1 MISMRKALP
10 ALVTILI
17 LISSSI
23 AYSED
28 FKTAKSGDYGVY
40 LYFRGVLEEFNTVL
54 GDLQSNGSTGLAVES
69 FANRTALIGG
79 IVENYSTFGIPR
91 SSITVAN
98 QFAYLGKDTLAFYR
112 DELKFKSEMEA
123 EEYTK
128 ARDTL
133 ITMKGVLGDM
143 TRRMGTL
150 SEMEFTAK
158 NGTTV
163 RFDLSETIRRLDG
176 LYGLIRKWEEVL
188 NRVEGPKE
196 FSIYLQT
203 PRAIIN
209 ESASFYGYR
218 LNLTNVTM
226 FIDGAPYEPEVRGNS
241 FSLNHTFI
249 EPGIHVVYATALN
262 GSTLLKSNVL
272 KVNVHR
278 IPTAIAAHQDG
289 EYLTGVLMD
298 YTGKGLTGEFLL
310 ISVGGHQYMT
320 KTSGEGNFT
329 FILPDSRNLRNATV
343 VFYGDRWYAPSSA
356 TVGIQPPK
364 KRLSIV
370 ITSDSRDVKEGPVE
384 ITGRVIGTKEKIPVE
399 VYIDGNLSS
408 VVEVAPN
415 FTITVTLKEGTHT
428 LYLRFPGNEEFAESI
443 SNTLKFNV
451 RAVSYAR
458 RIALL
463 LGLFL
468 LGLGGYAATSRLK
481 RGKEK
486 VAPTVSK
493 GEVNRDALSGE
504 ENQTDPIS
512 AYRVVYRTILRVYRL
527 PRSTTPRELLLR
539 FKNAPFGKWLEEATK
554 FHERAFYRGTKLKAG
569 EIARALKAAAMAIV
583 SIFVGDE
590 L

>member
-1 MISMRKALP
+1 MRKALP
-10 ALVTILI
+10 ALMAIL
-17 LISSSI
+17 LLLSSAM

-28 FKTAKSGDYGVY
+28 FRTAKAGDYGVY
-40 LYFRGVLEEFNTVL
+40 LYFEGSLREFNTVL
-54 GDLQSNGSTGLAVES
+54 GTLQSNESKGSIVEGFS
-69 FANRTALIGG
+69 NRTALIRDV
-79 IVENYSTFGIPR
+79 VENYSTFGIPR

-98 QFAYLGKDTLAFYR
+98 QFAYLGKDALAFYR
-112 DELKFKSEMEA
+112 DELKFKSEMSA
-123 EEYTK
+123 GEYTK

-133 ITMKGVLGDM
+133 VELRGVLGDM
-143 TRRMGTL
+143 TERVGTL
-150 SEMEFTAK
+150 SETEFTAK

-176 LYGLIRKWEEVL
+176 LYGLVREWEEVL
-188 NRVEGPKE
+188 NGVEGPKE

-203 PRAIIN
+203 PRVIIN
-209 ESASFYGYR
+209 QSASFYGYQ
-218 LNLTNVTM
+218 LNLTNVTV

-241 FSLNHTFI
+241 FSLNHTFT
-249 EPGIHVVYATALN
+249 EPGIHVVYAMALN
-262 GSTLLKSNVL
+262 GSALVKSNVL

-298 YTGKGLTGEFLL
+298 YTGRGLAGEFLL

-320 KTSGEGNFT
+320 KTSGEGNFSFT
-329 FILPDSRNLRNATV
+329 LSESRNLRNATV

-356 TVGIQPPK
+356 TVRIQPPK

-370 ITSDSRDVKEGPVE
+370 ITANSRDVKEGPVE
-384 ITGRVIGTKEKIPVE
+384 IKGMVTGTRERIPVE

-415 FTITVTLKEGTHT
+415 FTLTVTLKEGTHT
-428 LYLRFPGNEEFAESI
+428 LYLRFPGSEEFAESI

-481 RGKEK
+481 RRKEK
-486 VAPTVSK
+486 GTSTAPTGAVDR
-493 GEVNRDALSGE
+493 NALGE
-504 ENQTDPIS
+504 EEGQADPVS

-539 FKNAPFGKWLEEATK
+539 FKNAPFGKWLAEATK
-554 FHERAFYRGTKLKAG
+554 FHEKAFYRGTRLRAG